1 MVVEGAMTASAVS
14 EMAALRLRVPLFAAI
29 AGIVEDPSEAAFKR
43 FEQVLLDYPG
53 NG

>member
-14 EMAALRLRVPLFAAI
+14 EMAALRLRVPLFSAIAAI
-29 AGIVEDPSEAAFKR
+29 VEEPSEAAFQRLEK
-43 FEQVLLDYPG
+43 VLLEYPS